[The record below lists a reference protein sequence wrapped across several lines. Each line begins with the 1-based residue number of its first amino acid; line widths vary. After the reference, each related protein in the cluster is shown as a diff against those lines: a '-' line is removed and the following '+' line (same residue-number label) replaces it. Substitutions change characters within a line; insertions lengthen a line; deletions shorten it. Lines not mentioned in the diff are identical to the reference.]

1 MWEKVKVE
9 VNENGVA
16 LFTLNSPENMNS
28 FTIQLCQDIVDASHY
43 VRENDAVK
51 VVVITGEGYGFSGGG
66 DVGTLA
72 GMTSPAKAKWTYDVS
87 FSTVQ
92 SIYEIEKPVIAA
104 INGPVAGAAVA
115 LMMACDIII
124 ASEKSKFGYN
134 FINLAFCPDSGASY
148 FLTRKLGYHKALD
161 ILWNGKVLTP
171 DEAYNLGIIN
181 KVVAPDQLINEAMTT
196 ATRLAAGPL
205 MTIGL
210 DKKLVREAMTNDF
223 YQQAELEAMYQVLT
237 WASDDFKEGC
247 HAFVEKRKPHFSGK

>member
-28 FTIQLCQDIVDASHY
+28 FTIPLCRDIEDACNY
-43 VRENDAVK
+43 VQKNDDIK
-51 VVVITGEGYGFSGGG
+51 VVVITGAGYGFSGGG
-66 DVGTLA
+66 EVGTLA
-72 GMTSPAKAKWTYDVS
+72 GMNSPAKAKWTYDQS
-87 FSTVQ
+87 FGTVRAV
-92 SIYEIEKPVIAA
+92 YEIEKPVIAA

-115 LMMACDIII
+115 LMMSCDIII
-124 ASEKSKFGYN
+124 ASEKAKFGYN
-134 FINLAFCPDSGASY
+134 FINLAFCPDSAASY

-171 DEAYNLGIIN
+171 DEALNLGIVS
-181 KVVAPDQLINEAMTT
+181 KVVAPDQLIDEAIAIGTK
-196 ATRLAAGPL
+196 LANGPL

-247 HAFVEKRKPHFSGK
+247 MAFAEKRKPRFTGK

>member
-1 MWEKVKVE
+1 
-9 VNENGVA
+9 
-16 LFTLNSPENMNS
+16 MNA
-28 FTIQLCQDIVDASHY
+28 FTIPLCRCIVAASRS
-43 VRENDAVK
+43 VQENDDIK
-51 VVVITGEGYGFSGGG
+51 VVVVTGAGYGFSGGG
-66 DVGTLA
+66 EVGTLA
-72 GMTSPAKAKWTYDVS
+72 AMTSPAKAKWTYDVS

-124 ASEKSKFGYN
+124 ASEKAKFGYN

-148 FLTRKLGYHKALD
+148 FLARKLGYHKALD
-161 ILWNGKVLTP
+161 ILWNGRVLTP
-171 DEAYNLGIIN
+171 DEAFNLGIIN
-181 KVVAPDQLINEAMTT
+181 KVVAPEQLLDDAM
-196 ATRLAAGPL
+196 ATGAKLAAGPL

-247 HAFVEKRKPHFSGK
+247 MAFAEKRKPHFTGK

>member
-9 VNENGVA
+9 VSENGVA
-16 LFTLNSPENMNS
+16 LLTLNSPENMNS
-28 FTIQLCQDIVDASHY
+28 FTIQLCKDIVDASRY
-43 VRENDAVK
+43 LRENDEVK
-51 VVVITGEGYGFSGGG
+51 VVVVTGEGYGFSGGG
-66 DVGTLA
+66 DVSTLA
-72 GMTSPAKAKWTYDVS
+72 GMNSPAKAKWTYDVS

-92 SIYEIEKPVIAA
+92 AIYEIEKPVIAA

-124 ASEKSKFGYN
+124 ASEKAKFGYN

-171 DEAYNLGIIN
+171 DEALNLGIVS
-181 KVVAPDQLINEAMTT
+181 KVVAPDQLINEAM
-196 ATRLAAGPL
+196 ALASKLVGAPL
-205 MTIGL
+205 MTVGL

-247 HAFVEKRKPHFSGK
+247 MAFAEKRKPHFTGK